1 MRYSTNILRRIVLL
15 ICVTATGLSWSQSA
29 RPPLVSAVDA
39 VSMTVSD
46 ADRAADFYSR
56 VLHFQKISD
65 NEVAGEDYEHLEG
78 VFGLRM
84 RVVRMQLGDE
94 QIELTEYLVPKGRPI
109 PADARNNDRSFQHV
123 AIIVSDM
130 DKAYAWLRENKVE
143 HASSGPQRL
152 PDWNHNAA
160 GIRAFYFKDPDGHPL
175 EILQFPPDKGLSKW
189 HRESAEL
196 FRGIDHTAIVVDS
209 TEASL
214 KFYRDLLGMQIVG
227 QSENYGTEQEHLN
240 NVFGGHLRITSLR
253 AAAGL
258 GIELLEYLAPR
269 NGRPFPDDE
278 HANDLVHRQTVLLT
292 SNAEQ
297 AAHELAAAK
306 VRLVSSGLV
315 ANQNEELGFRSAL
328 IVRDPDGHAVEIE
341 QK

>member
-1 MRYSTNILRRIVLL
+1 M
-15 ICVTATGLSWSQSA
+15 
-29 RPPLVSAVDA
+29 PP
-39 VSMTVSD
+39 
-46 ADRAADFYSR
+46 
-56 VLHFQKISD
+56 
-65 NEVAGEDYEHLEG
+65 
-78 VFGLRM
+78 
-84 RVVRMQLGDE
+84 
-94 QIELTEYLVPKGRPI
+94 P
-109 PADARNNDRSFQHV
+109 ARNVFLTGTTMPR
-123 AIIVSDM
+123 
-130 DKAYAWLRENKVE
+130 
-143 HASSGPQRL
+143 
-152 PDWNHNAA
+152 

-315 ANQNEELGFRSAL
+315 ANQNEQLGFRSAL